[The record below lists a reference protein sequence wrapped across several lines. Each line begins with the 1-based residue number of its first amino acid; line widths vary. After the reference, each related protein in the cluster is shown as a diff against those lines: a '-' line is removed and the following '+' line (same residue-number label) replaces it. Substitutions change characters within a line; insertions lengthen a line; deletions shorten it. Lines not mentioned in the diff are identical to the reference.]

1 MRIDEILQVLDERQV
16 WARTGQKVVRKFR
29 CTSGPRK
36 GRVVKSA
43 SQCFSAPDI
52 KKRAQLQRT
61 KARLGKKI
69 TRKAKR
75 TKRVSPASRKI
86 QALNRATK
94 RK

>member
-1 MRIDEILQVLDERQV
+1 MKIHEVMEPINERQV
-16 WARTGQKVVRKFR
+16 WARSGQKVTRKFR

-43 SQCFSAPDI
+43 SQCFAAPDV
-52 KKRAQLQRT
+52 KKRAQLKRT

-69 TRKAKR
+69 ARKTKR

-94 RK
+94 R

>member
-1 MRIDEILQVLDERQV
+1 MRIDEIIQDLDERQV
-16 WARTGQKVVRKFR
+16 WARSGQKVVRKFR

-43 SQCFSAPDI
+43 SQCFAAPDV
-52 KKRAQLQRT
+52 KKRAQLKRT

-69 TRKAKR
+69 ARKTKR

-94 RK
+94 R

>member
-1 MRIDEILQVLDERQV
+1 MRIDEIIQDLDERQV
-16 WARTGQKVVRKFR
+16 WARSGQKVVRKFR
-29 CTSGPRK
+29 CTSGSRK

-43 SQCFSAPDI
+43 GQCFAAPDI
-52 KKRAQLQRT
+52 KKRAQLKRT

-69 TRKAKR
+69 ARKSKR

-94 RK
+94 R